1 MGETRT
7 IPIELSSKHLASRKP
22 PEVLVL
28 GLGNTRLTDDGIGVR
43 VVRHLARDPQT
54 PPGLRALDAG
64 AFGFRLLSNLNK
76 AQAIL
81 MVDVAEIGAPA
92 GTTCLFEREELA
104 LHISRGG
111 HIAAY
116 ESGLIELLNLT
127 RLNLTRL
134 QGYRP
139 KRLALLAVQPE
150 SLDWGD
156 DLSAPVA
163 AALPM
168 VCDQVVRTVLSW
180 QQAAGAIHGF
190 QSLKDGSSLWKSEL
204 AEA

>member
-1 MGETRT
+1 MSETRT
-7 IPIELSSKHLASRKP
+7 IPIESSSKALASRKP
-22 PEVLVL
+22 SEVLVL
-28 GLGNTRLTDDGIGVR
+28 GLGNMRLTDDGIGVR

-81 MVDVAEIGAPA
+81 MVDVAEIGASA

-127 RLNLTRL
+127 RL

-163 AALPM
+163 VALPII
-168 VCDQVVRTVLSW
+168 CEQVVRTVLAW
-180 QQAAGAIHGF
+180 QRAAEEVHSF
-190 QSLKDGSSLWKSEL
+190 QSLKHAISPWKSE
-204 AEA
+204 AG